1 MIQLLNICNSF
12 NRGVKYL
19 ILTLLFSTFCYSSQN
34 INSFIEQTKLYENP
48 YWSKLLH
55 YRNGESEID
64 SNNFFISKNGKTDLK
79 KELFETITSLKNG
92 ENSVLCRFP
101 LRVE

>member
-12 NRGVKYL
+12 NRGVKYF

-34 INSFIEQTKLYENP
+34 INSFIEQSKLYENS

-64 SNNFFISKNGKTDLK
+64 SNNFFISKDGKTDLK

-92 ENSVLCRFP
+92 ENGVLCRFP